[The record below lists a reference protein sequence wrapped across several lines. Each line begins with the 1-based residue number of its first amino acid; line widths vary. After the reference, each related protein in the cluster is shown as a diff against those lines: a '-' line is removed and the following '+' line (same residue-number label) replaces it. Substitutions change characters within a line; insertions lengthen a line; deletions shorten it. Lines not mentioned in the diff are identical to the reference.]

1 MEIRRPLH
9 HQLAH
14 LFQDARREERDDG
27 DESDDT
33 HVPDVVLDHVG
44 DTPQADGDEA
54 DESDPV
60 LLSRERFVRRA
71 NSFDLDVAFPVGRPG
86 WLV

>member
-14 LFQDARREERDDG
+14 LFQDTRREERNDG

-33 HVPDVVLDHVG
+33 HVTDVVFDHVG
-44 DTPQADGDEA
+44 EAPQADGDET

-71 NSFDLDVAFPVGRPG
+71 NGPDLDVAFPVG
-86 WLV
+86 